1 MRGIVKASIVSS
13 EGLPRPLRGLEV
25 GVVFAGLPLALFGIS
40 DGEDGKDGR
49 TEEEEDGSSGC
60 GCSSGDAGGL

>member
-1 MRGIVKASIVSS
+1 MRGILKASIVSS

-25 GVVFAGLPLALFGIS
+25 GVMFAALPLALFGRG
-40 DGEDGKDGR
+40 DGEDSR